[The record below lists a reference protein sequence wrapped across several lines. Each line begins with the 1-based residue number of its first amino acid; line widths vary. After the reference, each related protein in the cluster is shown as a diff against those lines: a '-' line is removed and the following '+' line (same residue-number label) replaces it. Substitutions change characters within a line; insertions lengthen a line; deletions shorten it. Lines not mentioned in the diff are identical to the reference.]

1 MGFLYKSLIKP
12 VFFQMDPETAHS
24 IAVFVLRHMDNSKLA
39 KSFLGL
45 FGNNYS
51 PVSAFGLE
59 FPNPVGL
66 AAGFDKNGQF
76 PSIISKLGFGHVEI
90 GTVTPKPQPGNPG
103 PRLFRIPQEESL
115 VNSLGFNN
123 LGADAMLL
131 NIKKSYPKGKRSS
144 PLGINIGKAKSTNIE
159 NAIQDYEYSFKT
171 LAPVADYF
179 TLNISSPNT
188 KNLRQLQKKEHL
200 KPLLQKL
207 NFLKKEWS
215 LKTKSSPIP
224 LLIKISPD
232 ESYNE
237 LESIVENA
245 VENDIS
251 GIIATNTTKYSLSKN
266 QHQFSGGLSGRK
278 LEKKSVETIK
288 FISKL
293 TNGMFPIIGVGGVS
307 DVDSMQ
313 RKLDL
318 GACMVQLYTSL
329 IYEGPFMARK
339 LISELKNRNSW
350 NPNGT
355 NISSF

>member
-1 MGFLYKSLIKP
+1 
-12 VFFQMDPETAHS
+12 MDPETAHS

-90 GTVTPKPQPGNPG
+90 GTVTPKPQTGNPG

-131 NIKKSYPKGKRSS
+131 NIKKSYPKRKRSS

-245 VENDIS
+245 IENDIS

-329 IYEGPFMARK
+329 IYKGPFIARK

>member
-1 MGFLYKSLIKP
+1 
-12 VFFQMDPETAHS
+12 MDPETAHS

-131 NIKKSYPKGKRSS
+131 NIKKSYPKRKRSS

-245 VENDIS
+245 IENDIS

-329 IYEGPFMARK
+329 IYKGPFIARK

>member
-1 MGFLYKSLIKP
+1 
-12 VFFQMDPETAHS
+12 MDPETAHS
-24 IAVFVLRHMDNSKLA
+24 IAVFVLRHMDNSTLA

-131 NIKKSYPKGKRSS
+131 NIKKSYPKRKRSS

-245 VENDIS
+245 IENDIS

-329 IYEGPFMARK
+329 IYKGPFIARK

>member
-1 MGFLYKSLIKP
+1 MGFLYKSLVKP
-12 VFFQMDPETAHS
+12 IFFQMDPETAHS
-24 IAVFVLRHMDNSKLA
+24 IAVFLLRHMEHSKLA
-39 KSFLGL
+39 KPFFSLLDNHG
-45 FGNNYS
+45 YC
-51 PVSAFGLE
+51 PVSAFGLK

-76 PSIISKLGFGHVEI
+76 PSVISKLGFGHIEV
-90 GTVTPKPQPGNPG
+90 GTVTPKPQPGNPR
-103 PRLFRIPQEESL
+103 PRLFRIPKEESL

-131 NIKKSYPKGKRSS
+131 NISKSYPKGKRNS

-159 NAIQDYEYSFKT
+159 SAILDYEYSFKT

-207 NFLKKEWS
+207 NLLKKEWS
-215 LKTKSSPIP
+215 AKNKSNPIP

-232 ESYNE
+232 ESYSE
-237 LESIVENA
+237 LEAIVETA
-245 VENDIS
+245 IENEIS
-251 GIIATNTTKYSLSKN
+251 GIIATNTTKYSLSRN
-266 QHQFSGGLSGRK
+266 QHQFSGGLSGKK
-278 LEKKSVETIK
+278 LEKKSIETIK

-293 TNGMFPIIGVGGVS
+293 TDGTFPIIGVGGVS

-318 GACMVQLYTSL
+318 GACMVQLYTSM
-329 IYEGPFMARK
+329 IYEGPLMARK

-350 NPNGT
+350 IANGT
-355 NISSF
+355 N